1 MGARIRI
8 PLRVLLACLAV
19 ILAAIGAVAVGLAEV
34 SATRGYLMRQA
45 DDGLLACA
53 RSMLSQGF
61 VAALGSDPVPGQLP
75 PGACDVEL
83 LSASGQSL
91 IPAAPGT
98 AAGPALPADGS
109 WLAAHLSRPVTVPGT
124 GAT

>member
-19 ILAAIGAVAVGLAEV
+19 SLAAIGAVAVGLAEV

-53 RSMLSQGF
+53 RSMLSHGF
-61 VAALGSDPVPGQLP
+61 VAVPGLTRSRVS
-75 PGACDVEL
+75 CRL
-83 LSASGQSL
+83 
-91 IPAAPGT
+91 
-98 AAGPALPADGS
+98 GPATWS
-109 WLAAHLSRPVTVPGT
+109 C
-124 GAT
+124 